1 MDEYE
6 SPRKRSAND
15 NNKSPGPIHD
25 YEQYMYGG
33 SVGRDRIEENSP
45 NATIEE
51 LDEDDEQILDLVDTE
66 NISQEK
72 VEAEREIANEVL
84 AGALMGDFNSDPTF
98 WSDVGQIVT
107 GLIPVAGQL
116 GDIRDLVHILDDITN
131 FEGYKKIGS
140 WATLVLI
147 VIGFVP
153 GIGDAIAKLGKRGLR
168 YLDNNRILKQMGEFL
183 GENIIAPIL
192 NRVGDLTAPLVDQI
206 KNAIR
211 RKLEEAQ
218 QIARQLGEGVDNVID
233 DVTGKGQPRLATEG
247 AGNVTSN
254 QIDNTNQPLRSQGNS
269 SGGGKTPNNITRKQQ
284 QALDSLGKDT
294 VAKIKS
300 HLTPQEITEFV
311 DELGVAKVK
320 ELADKF
326 GGDVMK
332 HYGHAFFKSYQGVTQ
347 DTMNHLLKNDGIVKG
362 VIKGCHD
369 KATFLGEL
377 NGKGQIVNQTTMSG
391 NSDVIKYSYKLYQKD
406 KTLQIIQPPT
416 LSIGKAKNK
425 TVIDGLA
432 SNQSLWQSI
441 GNQAVE
447 TAIMSKKLALDGG
460 QFKEIVNGI
469 TIVGYLRNGK
479 VDTFFP
485 SF

>member
-1 MDEYE
+1 MVH
-6 SPRKRSAND
+6 
-15 NNKSPGPIHD
+15 GL
-25 YEQYMYGG
+25 
-33 SVGRDRIEENSP
+33 P
-45 NATIEE
+45 N
-51 LDEDDEQILDLVDTE
+51 
-66 NISQEK
+66 
-72 VEAEREIANEVL
+72 
-84 AGALMGDFNSDPTF
+84 
-98 WSDVGQIVT
+98 
-107 GLIPVAGQL
+107 
-116 GDIRDLVHILDDITN
+116 
-131 FEGYKKIGS
+131 
-140 WATLVLI
+140 VLI
-147 VIGFVP
+147 AIGFIP
-153 GIGDAIAKLGKRGLR
+153 GIGDGIKTIGKRGLR
-168 YLDNNRILKQMGEFL
+168 FLDNNRILKQMGEFL

-192 NRVGDLTAPLVDQI
+192 NRVGDLTAPIVDQI

-211 RKLEEAQ
+211 RKLTEAQ
-218 QIARQLGEGVDNVID
+218 QIARQLGEGADNVIN
-233 DVTGKGQPRLATEG
+233 DVTGQPRLATEG
-247 AGNVTSN
+247 AGNVGAN

-269 SGGGKTPNNITRKQQ
+269 SGGGKTPNNITPKQQ
-284 QALDSLGKDT
+284 KALNSLGQDT

-377 NGKGQIVNQTTMSG
+377 NGKGQIVNQTTMTG